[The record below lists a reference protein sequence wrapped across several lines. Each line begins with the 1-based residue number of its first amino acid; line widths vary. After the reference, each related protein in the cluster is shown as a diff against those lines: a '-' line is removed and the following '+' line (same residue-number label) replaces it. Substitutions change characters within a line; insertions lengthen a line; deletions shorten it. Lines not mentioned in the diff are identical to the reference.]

1 MKTLSL
7 DLRERILTAYDNDQ
21 GSREEIGRRFRVS
34 TGMVKK
40 LLQQRRHQGDIGP
53 RHHRSGRKPMLL
65 EEHRRLLDQ
74 LVSQKPDITLVE
86 MREALQLGCSLPA
99 IHYVLIDM
107 GLTYKKRLS
116 MLASRLAL
124 TSPGTGKGG
133 SGAKAASI
141 PPGSSSSMRPR
152 PRRT

>member
-7 DLRERILTAYDNDQ
+7 DLRERILAAYDAEQ

-40 LLQQRRHQGDIGP
+40 LLQQRRTRGDIRP
-53 RHHRSGRKPMLL
+53 QHHRSGRKPMLL
-65 EEHRRLLDQ
+65 ESHRQRLQQ
-74 LVSQKPDITLVE
+74 LIHQKPDITLTE
-86 MREALQLGCSLPA
+86 MRAALALACTLPA
-99 IHYVLIDM
+99 IHYVLVKM

-116 MLASRLAL
+116 MRVNRTAL
-124 TSPGTGKGG
+124 TPLGPARGG
-133 SGAKAASI
+133 SADNPASI
-141 PPGSSSSMRPR
+141 PPGSSSSTSPR